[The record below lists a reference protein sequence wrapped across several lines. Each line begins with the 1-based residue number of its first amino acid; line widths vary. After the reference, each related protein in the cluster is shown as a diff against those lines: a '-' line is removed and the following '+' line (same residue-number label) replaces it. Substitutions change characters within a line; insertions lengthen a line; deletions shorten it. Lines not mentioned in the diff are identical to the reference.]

1 MKEMDDDVQDFTRNL
16 HRLMDFKINN
26 GIEKT
31 REIIAKES

>member
-1 MKEMDDDVQDFTRNL
+1 MKEMDDDDFDLTRNL

-31 REIIAKES
+31 REVIAKES